1 MTPAAATL
9 DAVPNALLLEDDGE
23 DRLAV
28 RLQLEIMG
36 LAVYDTASP
45 REAMELF
52 PQRDYSVVII
62 HVGHAP
68 LASLEICRLIRAAST
83 VPILMLTQR
92 DEVVDEHMCLQ
103 AGADDY
109 ISKPIETRILVSR
122 INQQLKRGESQRA
135 PRASTLAWGPLEMD
149 LAQHSFRINGND
161 VSLTNTEYMF
171 LQLLMED
178 PKRVFTREQ
187 VLNAIGVMRGNGAD
201 HIVNSHASRLRR
213 KIRQNGGPEV
223 IAVVRSVGYRL
234 TESDSPPEMN
244 GVV

>member
-1 MTPAAATL
+1 MAESP
-9 DAVPNALLLEDDGE
+9 PNVLLLEDDAE

-36 LAVYDTASP
+36 FNVYDTASP

-52 PQRDYSVVII
+52 PQRDYSLIVI

-68 LASLEICRLIRAAST
+68 LASLEVCSAIRAAAT

-92 DEVVDEHMCLQ
+92 DETVDERMCLL

-109 ISKPIETRILVSR
+109 VSKPIDTRILVSR
-122 INQQLKRGESQRA
+122 IKQQVKRGESQRA
-135 PRASTLAWGPLEMD
+135 PRASILTWGPLEMD
-149 LAQHSFRINGND
+149 LVQHSFRVNGNE
-161 VSLTNTEYMF
+161 VFLTNMEYQF
-171 LQLLMED
+171 LQLLMRD

-187 VLNAIGVMRGNGAD
+187 VLNAIGVMRGDGAD
-201 HIVNSHASRLRR
+201 HIVNSHASRLRK
-213 KIRQNGGPEV
+213 KIRKSGGPKV

-234 TESDSPPEMN
+234 AETDPPEKEEIEIEE
-244 GVV
+244 VT